1 MKSILLGKVPLSKNL
16 KTIIRNFFSLS
27 IMYGLDMLLPL
38 ITIPYL
44 IRYIGLDKVGL
55 LNFAA
60 ATIAYFGIIVNYGFN
75 LTATKEVA
83 LNSENP
89 KELERIFNSV
99 TTTKLVLIII
109 SAIVLLLLLL
119 IVPKFREFYYLY
131 LIIFIG
137 VCFQNLLPIWF
148 FQGMQNLR
156 GITIQNTLIKLFFTV
171 LIFFLVKKESDF
183 WIVPI
188 LTGAGFLCACV
199 LSYVYAYKVYEL
211 RYVISSIKNVKK
223 QLHTGLYVFL
233 SQVKISFFSNLNV
246 LILGFIAGNTAVAY
260 FTSADKVI
268 RALAVIQIPVVT
280 SLFPYFSNLLK
291 IDKVAAYK
299 NINKIALLGS
309 FLYLPIILL
318 IFIFS
323 HEVVSFIFG
332 DGMESAEKIV
342 RILCLLPLFIF
353 LNNLSGTQMLL
364 NMGKD
369 RLFFNVLLSTAIL
382 NVLLVFPLTYK
393 YSFYGTAISVFI
405 SELFLCVVMY
415 IVFLIA
421 KKNY

>member
-1 MKSILLGKVPLSKNL
+1 
-16 KTIIRNFFSLS
+16 
-27 IMYGLDMLLPL
+27 MLLPL

-44 IRYIGLDKVGL
+44 IRFIGLDKVGL
-55 LNFAA
+55 LNFAT

-83 LNSENP
+83 VNSENP
-89 KELERIFNSV
+89 EELARIFNSV
-99 TTTKLVLIII
+99 TTSKIILILI
-109 SAIVLLLLLL
+109 SAVILSLLLL
-119 IVPKFREFYYLY
+119 IVPKFSEFYYLY

-148 FQGMQNLR
+148 FQGMQNLK
-156 GITIQNTLIKLFFTV
+156 GITIQNTLLKLFFTI

-188 LTGAGFLCACV
+188 LTGAGFLFACV
-199 LSYVYAYKVYEL
+199 LSYFYVYKVYKLIYAVSPLKSVKNQL
-211 RYVISSIKNVKK
+211 RS
-223 QLHTGLYVFL
+223 GLYVFL

-268 RALAVIQIPVVT
+268 RALAVIQIPVVN

-291 IDKVAAYK
+291 QNKLAAYS
-299 NINKIALLGS
+299 NINKIALIGTL
-309 FLYLPIILL
+309 LYLPIIVL
-318 IFIFS
+318 IFVFS
-323 HEVVSFIFG
+323 HEVVYFIFG
-332 DGMESAEKIV
+332 KGMESAEKIV
-342 RILCLLPLFIF
+342 KILSLLPIFIF

-364 NMGKD
+364 NMEKD

-382 NVLLVFPLTYK
+382 NVVLVIPLTYK
-393 YSFYGTAISVFI
+393 YSFYGTAVSVFI
-405 SELFLCVVMY
+405 SEFYLCVMMY
-415 IVFLIA
+415 VAFLFA